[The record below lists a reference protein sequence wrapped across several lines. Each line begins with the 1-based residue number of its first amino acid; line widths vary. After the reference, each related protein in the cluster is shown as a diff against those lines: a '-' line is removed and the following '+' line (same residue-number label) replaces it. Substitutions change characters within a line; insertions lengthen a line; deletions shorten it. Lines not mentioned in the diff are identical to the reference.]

1 MDAINALTI
10 KTERNPVT
18 GSSDDFRSVADGFA
32 ALVQISGKKTS
43 LDSAKSTAEGE
54 LMRLDDKRDLVRDSH
69 KLNDTDTDSTKRDDD
84 IDGKDSDKDT
94 RKTDDSKNSDADDDT
109 SNSSDSDTSENADG
123 TGEGQDAA
131 GTDGNGEGQPQIAGD
146 GVGAD
151 LSVIA
156 GAAAT
161 AATTQVK
168 TTVEA
173 VVADTAVDKTVKVAT
188 GAGTGTT
195 QAGVQSQQQA
205 DAGVQKVAATQ
216 SAKVETVAAPTET
229 QTVQTAAAATQA
241 QATSNKT
248 TAAQANPAQTQQGQQ
263 GVQER
268 VQNQSTESRS
278 AAAQAQSQD
287 LSKRLGDTTRAQVQ
301 VNVTGQQANQ
311 VNSEASPFNR
321 FVGYNAGD
329 SRTVST
335 ANGQAGT
342 GNATNAAVNAAVNN
356 ANTPAEKPAVQTT
369 APIPTSTPQP
379 HTQASQPGNPSGLPR
394 AELSGTPARGDSGL
408 SQAGTG
414 QTNSGA
420 ASAPQPVAQAT
431 ALQSGPSFAQTAQAT
446 AGAERPPAPT
456 SSQVVDQIKVN
467 INKGVKAGL
476 DRVTI
481 QLRPENLG
489 KIEVKMELSQ
499 DGKVRA
505 FVTADTKET
514 LDLLQRDARGLEK
527 ALQDAGLRTDSNN
540 LHFALK
546 SDTPE
551 QNAKNAKDG
560 SSPAANDNADE
571 EIDESLI
578 AEEDYDRAFAA
589 ASRGGV
595 DQLV

>member
-1 MDAINALTI
+1 MDAINAVPI
-10 KTERNPVT
+10 KTERNPLT

-84 IDGKDSDKDT
+84 IDGKDGDKDT
-94 RKTDDSKNSDADDDT
+94 RKTDDSKNSDSDDDT
-109 SNSSDSDTSENADG
+109 AKSSDSETSENADG
-123 TGEGQDAA
+123 AGEGQDAA
-131 GTDGNGEGQPQIAGD
+131 GTDGNSEGQPQVAGD

-156 GAAAT
+156 GAAAAT
-161 AATTQVK
+161 ATTQVK

-173 VVADTAVDKTVKVAT
+173 VVTDTTVDKTVKVAT
-188 GAGTGTT
+188 GAETGTT
-195 QAGVQSQQQA
+195 QTGVQSQQQA

-241 QATSNKT
+241 QTTSNKT

-287 LSKRLGDTTRAQVQ
+287 LSKRLGDTARAQVQ
-301 VNVTGQQANQ
+301 VNVTGQQASQ

-342 GNATNAAVNAAVNN
+342 GNATNAAVNAALNN

-369 APIPTSTPQP
+369 APIPTSTQQP

-408 SQAGTG
+408 NQAGTG

-420 ASAPQPVAQAT
+420 ASAPQPAAQAT

-499 DGKVRA
+499 DGKVRV

-560 SSPAANDNADE
+560 NGPAANDNADE

-578 AEEDYDRAFAA
+578 AEEEYDRAFAA

>member
-1 MDAINALTI
+1 MDAINAVTI
-10 KTERNPVT
+10 KTERNPIT
-18 GSSDDFRSVADGFA
+18 GSADDFRNVADGFA

-43 LDSAKSTAEGE
+43 LDSAKSNAEGE
-54 LMRLDDKRDLVRDSH
+54 LMRLDDNRDLVRDSH
-69 KLNDTDTDSTKRDDD
+69 KLNDTDADKTDRDDATEGD
-84 IDGKDSDKDT
+84 DNKDDTRKADDSDNEDSDK
-94 RKTDDSKNSDADDDT
+94 NT
-109 SNSSDSDTSENADG
+109 SESSDSETSEDADG
-123 TGEGQDAA
+123 TGDDQTAA
-131 GTDGNGEGQPQIAGD
+131 STDGNGEGQPQVAGD

-156 GAAAT
+156 GAAAA

-173 VVADTAVDKTVKVAT
+173 MVTDTTVDKTVIVAT
-188 GAGTGTT
+188 AADTGTT
-195 QAGVQSQQQA
+195 QTGVQSQQQA
-205 DAGVQKVAATQ
+205 DAGVQQIATAQ
-216 SAKVETVAAPTET
+216 STKTETTATPTQT
-229 QTVQTAAAATQA
+229 QTVQTAAAANQTQT
-241 QATSNKT
+241 TSNQT
-248 TAAQANPAQTQQGQQ
+248 TAAQATPAQTQQGQQ
-263 GVQER
+263 VVQER

-287 LSKRLGDTTRAQVQ
+287 LSKRLGDSTRAQVQ

-311 VNSEASPFNR
+311 TATEPSPFNR

-342 GNATNAAVNAAVNN
+342 GNATNAALNN

-379 HTQASQPGNPSGLPR
+379 HTQASQPGTPSGLPR

-420 ASAPQPVAQAT
+420 TSAPQPAAQAT
-431 ALQSGPSFAQTAQAT
+431 ALQSGPSFAQTAQAAT
-446 AGAERPPAPT
+446 GAERPPAPT
-456 SSQVVDQIKVN
+456 SSQVVEQIKVN

-505 FVTADTKET
+505 FVTAETKET

-560 SSPAANDNADE
+560 NGPAANDNADE
-571 EIDESLI
+571 EADDSLI
-578 AEEDYDRAFAA
+578 AEEEYDRAFAA